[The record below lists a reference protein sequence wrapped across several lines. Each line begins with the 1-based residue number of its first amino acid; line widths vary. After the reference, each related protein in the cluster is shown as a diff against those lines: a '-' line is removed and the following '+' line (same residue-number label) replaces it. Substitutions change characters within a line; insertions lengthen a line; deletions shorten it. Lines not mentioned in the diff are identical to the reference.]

1 MSSLQGPFLINIREN
16 NLLTTY
22 NSTSS
27 SKAQPSLTTLVHV
40 PSHSMQC
47 CHFWRKDFR
56 YIPKIW
62 LFIINPRSTCWHI
75 IYANESLAFYWF
87 FLVAMSQFWSFGLLH
102 RRQCFLR
109 FRFQTQIITI
119 TEGCNK
125 LKIRSIFREKLWQ
138 PIILVSHHN

>member
-1 MSSLQGPFLINIREN
+1 MLSSLQGPFPINIRVN

-47 CHFWRKDFR
+47 HHFGRKDFR
-56 YIPKIW
+56 YIPKIRP
-62 LFIINPRSTCWHI
+62 FGIIPKSTCRHI
-75 IYANESLAFYWF
+75 ISANKSFAFHWF
-87 FLVAMSQFWSFGLLH
+87 FLVATSQCWSFWLLH

-109 FRFQTQIITI
+109 SRFQTQIITI
-119 TEGCNK
+119 TEGYNK
-125 LKIRSIFREKLWQ
+125 
-138 PIILVSHHN
+138 